1 MTDDDQQL
9 PPWGTEEAFRAELD
23 ELFAG
28 PSPVNRIHGAIE
40 LDGTARGAQRPSQA
54 SIEAARVDILAALWG
69 LEL

>member
-1 MTDDDQQL
+1 MTDDERRL

-23 ELFAG
+23 ALFAG

-40 LDGTARGAQRPSQA
+40 LDGTATGAQRPSQA